1 MGSVPGTFASDINAA
16 VTTRF
21 GPPSAERP
29 NLIPTTNVPLFGVLG
44 QPQAAPTNGPKVE
57 NVLPPR
63 RHADYLVDIYW
74 RHIFPLEPLLDRT
87 SFSQSYQALFEGT
100 LPDDAERIFLSTLN
114 TIFAISTQIQES
126 LAPQARDETS
136 KTYFHRAWALLQPG
150 TIMWEPASSA
160 LVHCLLFVSRYLQC
174 TDHSHRTWMVVG
186 CAVRLAQSL
195 GLDVHGTSTSTSS
208 PSSTLST
215 GQTDDALRL
224 RKKLWQ
230 CCVFMDRSVSW
241 AFGRVST
248 VPLAGFT
255 TDPSPAQDE
264 GAGGLD
270 GSVCY
275 FTKTLELY
283 EIANSAMAPQKPT
296 SSSPADVPGLLGPD
310 QMSRSSIGTVM
321 HLEECI
327 KNWEGSLPQDL
338 DLNNSEEQPENRVDN
353 VLYRQKIL
361 LRLR

>member
-29 NLIPTTNVPLFGVLG
+29 NLIPTTDVPLFGVLG
-44 QPQAAPTNGPKVE
+44 QPQAAPNDPNVE

-63 RHADYLVDIYW
+63 KHADYLVDIYW
-74 RHIFPLEPLLDRT
+74 RHIFPLEPFLDRR
-87 SFSQSYQALFEGT
+87 SFYQSYQALFEGT
-100 LPDDAERIFLSTLN
+100 LADDAERIFLSTLN

-150 TIMWEPASSA
+150 TVMWEPASSA
-160 LVHCLLFVSRYLQC
+160 LVHCLLLVSRYLQC

-195 GLDVHGTSTSTSS
+195 GLDVHGTSTSTST
-208 PSSTLST
+208 STE
-215 GQTDDALRL
+215 QTDDALRL
-224 RKKLWQ
+224 REKLWQ

-241 AFGRVST
+241 AFGRVSA
-248 VPLAGFT
+248 VPLAGST
-255 TDPSPAQDE
+255 TDHNPRPDDGLE
-264 GAGGLD
+264 G
-270 GSVCY
+270 SIWY

-283 EIANSAMAPQKPT
+283 EIANSAMVPQQPT
-296 SSSPADVPGLLGPD
+296 SSSPADFLGLSGPD
-310 QMSRSSIGTVM
+310 QTRRGSIGTVM

-327 KNWEGSLPQDL
+327 KNWERCLPQDL
-338 DLNNSEEQPENRVDN
+338 NLNDSEEKPENRVDN